1 MGNYMQHNVAY
12 SDYAP
17 MNELWNHQQARM
29 NSFSQHSGQTAE
41 AQRSVSERFSARI
54 NPFARTP
61 GNQLDNQQYELLI
74 DRIKSCESELEQAT
88 YHRQGLESENLTLK
102 QQLEE
107 SDSRLAKVLEER
119 DEYKRISDGNDWTG
133 SVKVSDDDVQ
143 DKWKQLDYNIRS
155 LAKALAKCPV
165 NPPTTDLAK
174 KRFSTIASHW
184 MDLLGDQ
191 DYREWAIHAYL
202 WVVVQ
207 NVIFT
212 GSGKIWGGDHAL
224 GFKKLRE
231 VLLSK
236 LKYLYSRTNL
246 TMTPQNM
253 PSKFIVL
260 NCQDRASV
268 TLQGG
273 LSRVLLSLDISLD
286 VTRSV

>member
-1 MGNYMQHNVAY
+1 MGDYMPHDAANP
-12 SDYAP
+12 DYAV
-17 MNELWNHQQARM
+17 MNELCNRQQAQM
-29 NSFSQHSGQTAE
+29 NSLLYHSEQNAE
-41 AQRSVSERFSARI
+41 TQRSLLERFSASI
-54 NPFARTP
+54 NHFGSTI
-61 GNQLDNQQYELLI
+61 GNWLDNSAVKQSEYLL
-74 DRIKSCESELEQAT
+74 SQLNHYQE
-88 YHRQGLESENLTLK
+88 LESENLTLK
-102 QQLEE
+102 RQLKE
-107 SDSRLAKVLEER
+107 SDSRLTKALEER

-143 DKWKQLDYNIRS
+143 GKWKQLDYNIRS

-165 NPPTTDLAK
+165 NPPTTELAK
-174 KRFSTIASHW
+174 ERFSTIASHW

-191 DYREWAIHAYL
+191 DYREWTIHAYL

-207 NVIFT
+207 NLIFT

-236 LKYLYSRTNL
+236 LKHLYSRTNL

-268 TLQGG
+268 KLQGG
-273 LSRVLLSLDISLD
+273 LSRVPLSLDISLD